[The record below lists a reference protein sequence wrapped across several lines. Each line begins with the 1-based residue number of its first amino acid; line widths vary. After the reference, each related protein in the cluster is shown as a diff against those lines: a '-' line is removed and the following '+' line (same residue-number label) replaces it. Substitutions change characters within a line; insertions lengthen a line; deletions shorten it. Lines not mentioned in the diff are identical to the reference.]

1 MKKKIAPKNVTQ
13 RQILP
18 RNMNLI
24 VSKIFFL
31 FDKQESNKLI
41 SQNTF
46 NERKPINIT
55 GNKSKF
61 KISKQNLSL
70 RKTLTS
76 KTMDNPIKNII
87 IQQQK
92 ALQTKKYINKRNI
105 SGLRKIPST
114 SICQNSNINRTLNN
128 CSKLRIQLDDRKK
141 KLISLK
147 ILKNKILN
155 GNENQ
160 NLNCD
165 TNINKKHGMNT
176 MLNNYLSHKST
187 YSEMNSVQLT
197 LYDVQ
202 SFYLFIFLQESFQ
215 SQKIQKQQD
224 FQND

>member
-176 MLNNYLSHKST
+176 MLNNYLTHK
-187 YSEMNSVQLT
+187 
-197 LYDVQ
+197 
-202 SFYLFIFLQESFQ
+202 
-215 SQKIQKQQD
+215 
-224 FQND
+224 